1 MSSYTSVAPEPF
13 RIKMV
18 EPIRLIDRDQREK
31 ALADA
36 GLNIF
41 NLNSEDVFIDLLTD
55 SGTGAMSETQWA
67 GIMTGDESYAGSPS
81 FHHLRQSVEDVMG
94 LPYVLPTHQ
103 GRAAENV
110 LHSALIKQGDVIPG
124 NSHFDT
130 TKAHIEFRKAKAVD
144 CTIDEC
150 FNPETDHPFKGNV
163 DLDKLKRVVD
173 EYGVDAIPFVLITIT
188 NNSGGGQ
195 PVSLGNIKEVS
206 EFCRSRNLRLFI
218 DAARFAENAW
228 FIKNREEE
236 YKDKSIGE
244 IVRETFSY
252 CDVATMSA
260 KKDAIVNIGGFIATR
275 HEEIYQ
281 ECTKFNILFEGFLT
295 YGGLSGRD
303 MEAIAIGL
311 KEGLDEAYLTYR
323 IGQVHR
329 LGEALHAEGV
339 PIIRPTGGH
348 AIYVDAKRFLPHLH
362 QEVFP
367 AQALVCELYLE
378 AGVRAVEIGT
388 VLADRDPVTG
398 KNRLPRLELLR
409 LTIPRRVYTDN
420 HLMYVKDALVRL
432 YQRRETI
439 KGLEFT
445 FEPDILR
452 HFRARF
458 RWLD

>member
-260 KKDAIVNIGGFIATR
+260 KKMPSSISGIHCHTSRGNLPGM
-275 HEEIYQ
+275 HEVQ
-281 ECTKFNILFEGFLT
+281 HPFEGFLT

-311 KEGLDEAYLTYR
+311 KEGWT
-323 IGQVHR
+323 
-329 LGEALHAEGV
+329 
-339 PIIRPTGGH
+339 
-348 AIYVDAKRFLPHLH
+348 
-362 QEVFP
+362 
-367 AQALVCELYLE
+367 
-378 AGVRAVEIGT
+378 
-388 VLADRDPVTG
+388 
-398 KNRLPRLELLR
+398 R
-409 LTIPRRVYTDN
+409 LTSLTGSARYIVSVKPCTRKVFRLSARQVVMPSMLMQNASCLISTKRSSLHRRSSANYTWKQVSG
-420 HLMYVKDALVRL
+420 LWKSELSLQTGILLQVKTGCRDLSCCV
-432 YQRRETI
+432 
-439 KGLEFT
+439 
-445 FEPDILR
+445 
-452 HFRARF
+452 
-458 RWLD
+458 